1 MKELKIRK
9 EKGVTLL
16 SLVALIAVLLILA
29 VTTITLVLDK
39 QGILVKAQES
49 KLESRAAT
57 VNDNVEIWKGE
68 VQLNEYSGVG
78 ARTEDQMLSDLIDNK
93 LVYENEVNRDDKTI
107 TIGKTVIS
115 YEIEN

>member
-16 SLVALIAVLLILA
+16 YLVALIAVLLILA
-29 VTTITLVLDK
+29 GVTITLVLDK
-39 QGILVKAQES
+39 QGILVMAQES

-57 VNDNVEIWKGE
+57 VDDNVEIWKGE

-78 ARTEDQMLSDLIDNK
+78 ARTEEQMLRDLIDND
-93 LVYENEVNRDDKTI
+93 LLYENEINKEEKTI
-107 TIGKTVIS
+107 TIGKMVIS
-115 YEIEN
+115 YKIDN